1 MTVRQRSG
9 GRSDRRS
16 GQQTP
21 HPTKV
26 LRENLGEL
34 RERAGEQA
42 SVLSRGLKARGQNL
56 IEEQKIR
63 AATEIANIG
72 AAVRRAADKL
82 HDQKS
87 DRLAKYV
94 DTAAKQLDGVAK
106 YVVENDLSDLV
117 QEAERFARRRP
128 AVIVGGAFLLGLAVG
143 RFVKAAQPPE
153 ASSSASRGERSHA
166 ARGNANRN
174 RNGRSSR
181 RPRSA

>member
-21 HPTKV
+21 RPVQV

-42 SVLSRGLKARGQNL
+42 SALSQGLKIRGQNL

-63 AATEIANIG
+63 AATEIANLG

-82 HDQKS
+82 HDQRS

-94 DTAAKQLDGVAK
+94 DTAAKQLDGMAR
-106 YVVENDLSDLV
+106 YVVENDLGDLV

-143 RFVKAAQPPE
+143 RFVKSAQPAE
-153 ASSSASRGERSHA
+153 TSASSSSSRG
-166 ARGNANRN
+166 NRN

>member
-21 HPTKV
+21 RPVQV
-26 LRENLGEL
+26 LRENLSEL

-42 SVLSRGLKARGQNL
+42 SALSQGLKIRGQNL

-63 AATEIANIG
+63 AATEIANLG

-82 HDQKS
+82 HDQRS

-94 DTAAKQLDGVAK
+94 DTAAKQLDGMAR
-106 YVVENDLSDLV
+106 YVVENDLGDLV

-143 RFVKAAQPPE
+143 RFVKSAQPAE
-153 ASSSASRGERSHA
+153 TSASSSSSRG
-166 ARGNANRN
+166 NRN

>member
-16 GQQTP
+16 GQQTH

-26 LRENLGEL
+26 LRETLGEL

-42 SVLSRGLKARGQNL
+42 SALSQGLRVRGQHL
-56 IEEQKIR
+56 VEEQKIR
-63 AATEIANIG
+63 AATEIANLG

-94 DTAAKQLDGVAK
+94 DTAAKQLDGMAR
-106 YVVENDLSDLV
+106 YVVENDLS
-117 QEAERFARRRP
+117 
-128 AVIVGGAFLLGLAVG
+128 
-143 RFVKAAQPPE
+143 
-153 ASSSASRGERSHA
+153 
-166 ARGNANRN
+166 
-174 RNGRSSR
+174 
-181 RPRSA
+181 

>member
-1 MTVRQRSG
+1 MTVRQQSG

-16 GQQTP
+16 GHQTP
-21 HPTKV
+21 HPTQV
-26 LRENLGEL
+26 LRENLGAL

-42 SVLSRGLKARGQNL
+42 SALSRGLRARGEHL
-56 IEEQKIR
+56 VEEQKIR
-63 AATEIANIG
+63 AATEIANLG

-94 DTAAKQLDGVAK
+94 DTAAQSLDGVAR
-106 YVVENDLSDLV
+106 YVVENDLGDLV

-128 AVIVGGAFLLGLAVG
+128 ALIVGGAFILGLAVG
-143 RFVKAAQPPE
+143 RFVKSAQPPDA
-153 ASSSASRGERSHA
+153 ASSSSSSRRGAS
-166 ARGNANRN
+166 RN

-181 RPRSA
+181 RPRAA